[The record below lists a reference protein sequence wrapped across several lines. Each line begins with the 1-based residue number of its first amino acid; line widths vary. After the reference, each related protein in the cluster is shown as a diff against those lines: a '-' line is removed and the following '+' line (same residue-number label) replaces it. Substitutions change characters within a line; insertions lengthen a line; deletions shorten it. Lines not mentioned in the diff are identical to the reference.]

1 MSFTKKK
8 KRKKKKKEKKD
19 INICQMS
26 IVKPGP
32 VIMTQS
38 TNIKN
43 RRVRKQCLCLLCGFR
58 FFYVGDNR
66 AFETSILNQWILI
79 YNRTAT
85 ARFQGLTP
93 IFMSSFALP
102 PL

>member
-1 MSFTKKK
+1 MLGLNAGYSHGWPKKIQKKKKKKKGEGGLHMSFTKKK
-8 KRKKKKKEKKD
+8 KEKEKKEKKD

-43 RRVRKQCLCLLCGFR
+43 RRARKQCLCLLYGFR

-66 AFETSILNQWILI
+66 AFETSILN
-79 YNRTAT
+79 
-85 ARFQGLTP
+85 
-93 IFMSSFALP
+93 
-102 PL
+102 